1 MDEIKRYLTQ
11 PSTYKGIVLLL
22 SVAGITVAPGAVET
36 IGAALVA
43 IIGLIEVARDE
54 HK

>member
-1 MDEIKRYLTQ
+1 MKTIKRYLSQ

-36 IGAALVA
+36 IGAAVVA
-43 IIGLIEVARDE
+43 IIGIIEVGRDE